1 MFRKHGGGWKLGLAG
16 CSLSACPGCREFL
29 FSGKSFLLQ
38 KRSPSPSFCSRPPPP
53 TTFMRSAVAT
63 KTGVQ
68 QSVQSDVMLAGRE
81 MGGRVSLPYL
91 VPPAC
96 PGPLTLTLHVTSEGT
111 QTGSGCSHSTEA
123 EVASNVTPS
132 GGHQQSGVR
141 GFWKL

>member
-1 MFRKHGGGWKLGLAG
+1 MGLLAVLFPPVRGAG
-16 CSLSACPGCREFL
+16 NFFSQEKASCSKKEALLSVSAHV
-29 FSGKSFLLQ
+29 
-38 KRSPSPSFCSRPPPP
+38 PPPP

-81 MGGRVSLPYL
+81 MGGRASLPYL

>member
-1 MFRKHGGGWKLGLAG
+1 M
-16 CSLSACPGCREFL
+16 PGI
-29 FSGKSFLLQ
+29 SFLRKKLLAPKKKPFSQ
-38 KRSPSPSFCSRPPPP
+38 FLLTSPPPP
-53 TTFMRSAVAT
+53 FLRSAVAT

-81 MGGRVSLPYL
+81 MGGRASLPYL
-91 VPPAC
+91 VPPVC

-132 GGHQQSGVR
+132 LMSLTKWSKRILEALRQVASVI
-141 GFWKL
+141 